1 MSEYNDAFTQG
12 TTLGGLRNQN
22 DIKIL
27 LCYILKSLGMPL
39 SRNALTEILQ
49 TAQLVNFFEISNALS
64 AICDAGLAVC
74 ENRDGED
81 YFSLS
86 ADGFSVAEKLDTELP
101 LLVRDAAVKAAV
113 GVVAREKMKGS
124 VETEVQKLS
133 KGYNVILSIKDADTI
148 MMQTVLYAADSLQ
161 AQTIEESF
169 LNNPEKLYLSI
180 IDSLV

>member
-1 MSEYNDAFTQG
+1 M
-12 TTLGGLRNQN
+12 
-22 DIKIL
+22 
-27 LCYILKSLGMPL
+27 
-39 SRNALTEILQ
+39 
-49 TAQLVNFFEISNALS
+49 
-64 AICDAGLAVC
+64 
-74 ENRDGED
+74 
-81 YFSLS
+81 
-86 ADGFSVAEKLDTELP
+86 
-101 LLVRDAAVKAAV
+101 RDAAVKAAV

-148 MMQTVLYAADSLQ
+148 MMQTVLYASDSLQ

>member
-1 MSEYNDAFTQG
+1 MNDNYDAFTQG
-12 TTLGGLRNQN
+12 TTLGGLHNQN

-27 LCYILKSLGMPL
+27 LCYILKSLGISL
-39 SRNALTEILQ
+39 SRSALTEILQ
-49 TAQLVNFFEISNALS
+49 TAQLVNFFEINNALS
-64 AICDAGLAVC
+64 VICETGLVVC
-74 ENRDGED
+74 EKRGDEE

-86 ADGFSVAEKLDTELP
+86 DDGYSVAEKLDTELS

-124 VETEVQKLS
+124 VETKIQKLS
-133 KGYNVILSIKDADTI
+133 QGYNVILSIKDADTV

-161 AQTIEESF
+161 AQAIEESF
-169 LNNPEKLYLSI
+169 LSNPEKLYLSI

>member
-39 SRNALTEILQ
+39 SRSALTEILQ
-49 TAQLVNFFEISNALS
+49 TAQLVNFFEISNA
-64 AICDAGLAVC
+64 
-74 ENRDGED
+74 
-81 YFSLS
+81 LS

-148 MMQTVLYAADSLQ
+148 MMQTVLYASDSLQ